1 MTSIRIRFLL
11 PLAAATLL
19 ATGCGSDD
27 DAPPVSDSWTRIGP
41 DGASLAVADD
51 AHHCIFDE
59 RTGLMWEVKRDE
71 PGLHQP
77 GQTYTW
83 HVSERQVNMGEPGAR
98 DGGDCVHSR
107 CDTDGFVTAVNEA
120 GLCGSSDWRMPTR
133 NELMTLGDR
142 RLMDDTGLI
151 VDPAWLPHVVAGEYW
166 AGETFRLYPQSAWA
180 VDMRHG
186 LDRAD
191 HKNEAKA
198 VRLVRQHRPP
208 AQETGQ

>member
-1 MTSIRIRFLL
+1 MNSTRYRFLL
-11 PLAAATLL
+11 LTAAILL

-27 DAPPVSDSWTRIGP
+27 DAPPVSDSWSRIGP
-41 DGASLAVADD
+41 DGETLAADSS

-59 RTGLMWEVKRDE
+59 RTGLMWEVKRDQ

-77 GQTYTW
+77 GQTYSW
-83 HVSERQVNMGEPGAR
+83 HFADNQINMGDPGTS
-98 DGGDCVHSR
+98 DGGDCVNSR
-107 CDTDGFVTAVNEA
+107 CDTEGFAAAVNEA
-120 GLCGSSDWRMPTR
+120 GLCGFHDWRVPTR

-142 RLMDDTGLI
+142 RLMDEIGLI
-151 VDPAWLPHVVAGEYW
+151 VDPAWLPHVQPGEYW
-166 AGETFRLYPQSAWA
+166 ASETFRLYPQSAWT

-191 HKNEAKA
+191 HKKEAKS

-208 AQETGQ
+208 AQETGR

>member
-1 MTSIRIRFLL
+1 MNSIRLRFLL
-11 PLAAATLL
+11 PLAVATLL

-41 DGASLAVADD
+41 DGASLAATDQT
-51 AHHCIFDE
+51 HHCLFDE

-77 GQTYTW
+77 GQTYSW
-83 HVSERQVNMGEPGAR
+83 YFADKQVNMGEPGAR
-98 DGGDCVHSR
+98 DDGDCVNSR
-107 CDTDGFVTAVNEA
+107 CDTEGFANAVNEN
-120 GLCGSSDWRMPTR
+120 GLCGFDDWRVPTR

-142 RLMDDTGLI
+142 RLMDETGLI
-151 VDPAWLPHVVAGEYW
+151 VDPDWLPHVQPGEYW
-166 AGETFRLYPQSAWA
+166 ASETFRLYPQSAWT

-191 HKNEAKA
+191 DKNEAKS

-208 AQETGQ
+208 AQENGR